1 MSNWK
6 PGERLDYRV
15 LGASS
20 YFYLLM
26 YTAVQ
31 HDFHIKWW
39 LCRLIV
45 TQQVPLVEQE
55 LLALPEH
62 LSSPPGFSGVHV
74 AKFLVF
80 CVLFCRSLFFLCPF
94 FLCHCS
100 LCVLCFSASQSE
112 YPFGIFKLFLS
123 LPTTHLKVKQNLAFS
138 VFLDLFVDNWYTY
151 MYLASLPSDITN

>member
-1 MSNWK
+1 MTLLTVTEHLCHKWPRIRST
-6 PGERLDYRV
+6 YRKHFPHSWIITRV
-15 LGASS
+15 VTRVARWEP
-20 YFYLLM
+20 LL
-26 YTAVQ
+26 
-31 HDFHIKWW
+31 
-39 LCRLIV
+39 
-45 TQQVPLVEQE
+45 EQE

-74 AKFLVF
+74 ANFLVF

-151 MYLASLPSDITN
+151 MYLASLTSDITN